1 MRVGVGARLG
11 ERAVVVSGAGVEIGA
26 RAVVGDWAAVEGFAP
41 TFSDVERPV
50 RLQPVAL
57 VPLTIGVGAVVGPH
71 AVVGV
76 SVPVGAVVEP
86 YAVLG
91 PANVNTSM

>member
-1 MRVGVGARLG
+1 MCSRWLC
-11 ERAVVVSGAGVEIGA
+11 
-26 RAVVGDWAAVEGFAP
+26 
-41 TFSDVERPV
+41 
-50 RLQPVAL
+50 
-57 VPLTIGVGAVVGPH
+57 VPITIGVGAVVGPH

-76 SVPVGAVVEP
+76 SVPAGAVVEP